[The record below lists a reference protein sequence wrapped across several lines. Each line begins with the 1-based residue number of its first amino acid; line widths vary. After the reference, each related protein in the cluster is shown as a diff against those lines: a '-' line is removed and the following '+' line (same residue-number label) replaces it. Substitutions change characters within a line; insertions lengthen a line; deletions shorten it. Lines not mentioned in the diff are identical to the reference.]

1 MMGLK
6 AILRR
11 VALTACLVGLPTM
24 ATASDFVRLTDRDD
38 LFGWEAVGRVDLNG
52 QGFCTGVLIATDL
65 VLTAAHCIFDNRGQ
79 LIPAETIRFRAGLRD
94 GVSIADR
101 RVSRVVAA
109 KGYDSR
115 GGMSA
120 SNVRNDAALLELSE
134 PILSTT
140 AAPFVVHTSG
150 RAGDR
155 VSVVSYGR
163 GRDAALSWQR
173 DCGVLWHNQ
182 GILAF
187 DCSITFGTSGAPVFY
202 RDGRR
207 ARILSL
213 VSGGRVEGGEFTTAW
228 GMELPVLVDQLKRD
242 LRALPKPAVSGARFE
257 SVGGLQGGNAG
268 NSSGGAKFSTVGGS

>member
-1 MMGLK
+1 MKIIRLLLCRVVLALGL
-6 AILRR
+6 AAGPSL
-11 VALTACLVGLPTM
+11 

-38 LFGWEAVGRVDLNG
+38 LFGWEAVGRVDLDG
-52 QGFCTGVLIATDL
+52 QGFCTGVLIAPDL
-65 VLTAAHCIFDNRGQ
+65 VLTAAHCVYDTQGQ
-79 LIPAETIRFRAGLRD
+79 LIDAQSIAFRAGLRD
-94 GVSIADR
+94 GVSIAER
-101 RVSRVVAA
+101 QGARVVAA
-109 KGYDSR
+109 QGYDPK
-115 GGMSA
+115 GGMTA

-140 AAPFVVHTSG
+140 AAPFVIHATG

-173 DCGVLWHNQ
+173 DCGVLWQNQ

-213 VSGGRVEGGEFTTAW
+213 VSGGRVQNGEFTTAW
-228 GMELPVLVDQLKRD
+228 GMELPSLVDQLKRD
-242 LRALPKPAVSGARFE
+242 LRALPKPAASGARFE
-257 SVGGLQGGNAG
+257 SVGGLRGGNAG
-268 NSSGGAKFSTVGGS
+268 NRSGGAKFSTVGGS